1 MPERRR
7 FFKEKLTPYFAP
19 PMWLHCLLYVLTLG
33 AYELFWHYMN
43 WRKYRLISGDPI
55 WPPLRGLFFY
65 FFIPALVGNL
75 ARSSS
80 LAGRSDPSLGPWT
93 SALYIAAV
101 ITASTLAEALH
112 PLFILSAF
120 PFLTYLNWRARWVN
134 QQFITASAQS
144 DASVSVIVA
153 GSPLQSGHDV
163 LVFRPSFQTVKSFRW
178 LEIFT
183 CIAVICIALTF
194 ALDAGR
200 QTIIKA
206 RLTEAFSLL
215 GGVRVDMAE
224 KYAFSGVWPERDKLY
239 ALSEVE
245 AVYFQ
250 PVELDAS
257 GALHFTFSPLAEE
270 TPGTISFRS
279 VVSNPDGALRTLG
292 WTCASAHSGPR
303 KVYGD
308 DKSSLPPEQLPYIC
322 RG

>member
-43 WRKYRLISGDPI
+43 WRKYRLISGDPV

-65 FFIPALVGNL
+65 FFIPSLVGNL

-80 LAGRSDPSLGPWT
+80 LAGRSDPLLGPWT

-134 QQFITASAQS
+134 QQFITA
-144 DASVSVIVA
+144 
-153 GSPLQSGHDV
+153 PTQSGADV
-163 LVFRPSFQTVKSFRW
+163 SALNAGPPPKFDGDLLVLRPSYQAVGSFRW
-178 LEIFT
+178 LEILT

-200 QTIIKA
+200 HATIKA
-206 RLTEAFSLL
+206 RLTEALGLL

-224 KYAFSGVWPERDKLY
+224 KYAFSGVWPEREELH
-239 ALSEVE
+239 ALSNVE

-250 PVELDAS
+250 STELDSS
-257 GALHFTFSPLAEE
+257 GALHFTLFPINAGE
-270 TPGTISFRS
+270 PKVISFRP

>member
-33 AYELFWHYMN
+33 VYELFWHYMN

-55 WPPLRGLFFY
+55 WPPLRGLLFY
-65 FFIPALVGNL
+65 FFIPSLIGNL

-80 LAGRSDPSLGPWT
+80 LAGRSDPLLGPWS

-101 ITASTLAEALH
+101 IAASTLAQALH

-120 PFLTYLNWRARWVN
+120 PFLTYLNWRARWIN
-134 QQFITASAQS
+134 QQFIAVPAQS
-144 DASVSVIVA
+144 SAGVSALEV
-153 GSPLQSGHDV
+153 SPPPQSGGAP
-163 LVFRPSFQTVKSFRW
+163 LALKPSFQTAESFRW
-178 LEIFT
+178 LEILT
-183 CIAVICIALTF
+183 CIAVVCIALTF
-194 ALDAGR
+194 ALNAGR
-200 QTIIKA
+200 NGIIKS
-206 RLTEAFSLL
+206 RLTEAFGLL
-215 GGVRVDMAE
+215 EGTRLDIAE
-224 KYAFSGVWPERDKLY
+224 AYAYSGVWPDREGLH
-239 ALSEVE
+239 ALSNVE
-245 AVYFQ
+245 PTYFQ
-250 PVELDAS
+250 HIELDPN
-257 GALHFTFSPLAEE
+257 GALHFTLSPRAGEA
-270 TPGTISFRS
+270 PRTISFRP